1 MKSYNIYLIIGTF
14 VVMALFSCNRVSESE
29 SNFNN
34 VVYIENAKNNNTEK
48 LMLKANSTELE
59 KVIKASMALPSQDDI
74 HVTFIADLSLVES
87 YNKANYIEARPLPAE
102 NYSLSATEATIPAGT
117 VLSPEIK
124 ITFKNLDNLSR
135 NVNYVLPI
143 TLEGA
148 NGVSI
153 LNGAKTIYYVL
164 RKGAAI
170 TTVASTEGNY
180 FEFPTMETSDVMDG
194 LTQITFE
201 GLIKPRELAKSVNTF
216 LGVEGYC
223 LIRFGDVGHP
233 ANEPQFCDTW
243 TGVLL
248 TVGKWQHV
256 AFCINVAT
264 RVQTV
269 YLDGE
274 LKFTG
279 TRSSTSY
286 GGVVNLGTK
295 LAGSN
300 KFYVGRSYD
309 DARDFIGEMCEVR
322 IWNTV
327 RTQEEIAANIY
338 NVAPDTEGLICY
350 WKMDEGAGRTIKDYS
365 EHGLDGIA
373 KNALKWVPVE
383 LSPTEK

>member
-1 MKSYNIYLIIGTF
+1 
-14 VVMALFSCNRVSESE
+14 
-29 SNFNN
+29 
-34 VVYIENAKNNNTEK
+34 
-48 LMLKANSTELE
+48 
-59 KVIKASMALPSQDDI
+59 MALPSQDDI

-87 YNKANYIEARPLPAE
+87 YNKANSIEARPLPAE

-117 VLSPEIK
+117 VLSQDIK
-124 ITFKNLDNLSR
+124 ITFKNLENLPR
-135 NVNYVLPI
+135 NVNYVLPV
-143 TLEGA
+143 TLGGA

-164 RKGAAI
+164 KKGAI
-170 TTVASTEGNY
+170 VTTAASTEGNY
-180 FEFPTMETSDVMDG
+180 FEFPSMENSDVMDG

-201 GLIKPRELAKSVNTF
+201 GLIKPRELTKSVNTF

-223 LIRFGDVGHP
+223 LIRFGDSGFP

-243 TGVLL
+243 TGLSL

-256 AFCINVAT
+256 AFSIDVVT
-264 RVQTV
+264 REQKA
-269 YLDGE
+269 YLDGK

-286 GGVVNLGTK
+286 GGVVNLGAK
-295 LAGSN
+295 LSGGN

-322 IWNTV
+322 VWNTV
-327 RTQEEIAANIY
+327 RTQEEIAAHIY
-338 NVAPDTEGLICY
+338 DVAPDTEGLICY
-350 WKMDEGAGRTIKDYS
+350 WKMDEGVGRTIKDYS

-373 KNALKWVPVE
+373 KNALKWISVELPVE
-383 LSPTEK
+383 N